1 MVGRAE
7 DVLPDITSRL
17 QDDEVVA
24 VVDPPRAG
32 LRKYALNFCSSR
44 YIVDCVRSVNFSLLC
59 CLYALDQLVILDVMG
74 CLL

>member
-7 DVLPDITSRL
+7 DVLPDIASRL

-32 LRKYALNFCSSR
+32 LRKYALNCCSFKIYRSR
-44 YIVDCVRSVNFSLLC
+44 LC
-59 CLYALDQLVILDVMG
+59 WIC
-74 CLL
+74 